1 MNYYSQC
8 KHSEY
13 VRDNGKTKLLCHELS
28 KPEDPEVLATNW
40 TYATYCPF
48 FQPEKRQY
56 RTRKQ
61 YREIMRLC
69 DIPLEAEK
77 DGILAHV
84 TLL

>member
-1 MNYYSQC
+1 MTYCSQC
-8 KHSEY
+8 EHSEY

-56 RTRKQ
+56 RSRSSYKSEMFRCGISMT
-61 YREIMRLC
+61 E
-69 DIPLEAEK
+69 EK
-77 DGILAHV
+77 HGILAHV
-84 TLL
+84 RLD